1 MTRFI
6 LALALVLLPGLP
18 RVALAEVTRE
28 VGQADLRRM
37 VATGQSLSLFRVID
51 VVARATAGEP
61 VDVRLFDS
69 GGGDR
74 GGLFYR
80 VVVVQPSGQ
89 LVSLVMNA
97 QTGEILPDSSPTATR
112 VRAAASNGTSTAEA
126 AAGKT
131 NAKGGLG
138 NSGATE
144 GNGNGGGNG
153 NGSGNGNSGGN
164 GNGGGNGNDGN

>member
-6 LALALVLLPGLP
+6 LALALALVLLPGLP

-74 GGLFYR
+74 GGCFT
-80 VVVVQPSGQ
+80 VW
-89 LVSLVMNA
+89 SLCSRRDNWSVW
-97 QTGEILPDSSPTATR
+97 
-112 VRAAASNGTSTAEA
+112 
-126 AAGKT
+126 
-131 NAKGGLG
+131 
-138 NSGATE
+138 
-144 GNGNGGGNG
+144 
-153 NGSGNGNSGGN
+153 
-164 GNGGGNGNDGN
+164 